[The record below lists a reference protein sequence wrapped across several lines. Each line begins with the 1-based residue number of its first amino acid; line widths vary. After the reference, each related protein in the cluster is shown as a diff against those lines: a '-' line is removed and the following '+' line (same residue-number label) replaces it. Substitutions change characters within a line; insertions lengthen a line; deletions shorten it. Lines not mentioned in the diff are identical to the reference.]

1 MKISGICGKKT
12 GMLRNVWLLAVVATL
27 ALSFS
32 AGAVMASGGGDGE
45 HGAEPKGWVATDT
58 YRVMNFAVLAVALF
72 FILRKPASRALD
84 DRIQGIRA
92 QLSELE
98 AKKKE
103 AEGDLLRHNEKLAN
117 LEREAE
123 KIVEGYV
130 RQGEE
135 AKARILK
142 EAEAS
147 ALKLEEQAR
156 RNIEHEFERAKRR
169 LQADIIEKALE
180 KAETA
185 IKSGITAGDQDRLVN
200 EYLKKVVA

>member
-1 MKISGICGKKT
+1 MRISGICGKET
-12 GMLRNVWLLAVVATL
+12 GMFRNVWLLAVIVAV
-27 ALSFS
+27 ALCFS

-45 HGAEPKGWVATDT
+45 HGAKPKGWVATDT
-58 YRVMNFAVLAVALF
+58 YRVMNFTVLAVALF

-98 AKKKE
+98 AKKKD
-103 AEGDLLRHNEKLAN
+103 AEGDVLRYNEKLSN

-123 KIVEGYV
+123 RIVEGYV
-130 RQGEE
+130 RQGNE
-135 AKARILK
+135 AKTRILK
-142 EAEAS
+142 EAESS
-147 ALKLEEQAR
+147 AIKIEEQAK
-156 RNIEHEFERAKRR
+156 RNIEHEFERARMG

-185 IKSGITAGDQDRLVN
+185 IRSGITASDQDRLVD